1 MTLDE
6 LLNAAKLRARK
17 TATDAL
23 DDDVK
28 RHVETVLADL
38 ERIGVKSSWLT
49 EPDDPLIV
57 EAVLSY
63 VKANYG
69 ISDNY
74 DTLIG
79 IYNMTI
85 TKIKGSS
92 KYFAEKPESN
102 KSGD

>member
-1 MTLDE
+1 MTVDE
-6 LLNAAKLRARK
+6 LLSAAKLRVRK
-17 TATDAL
+17 TASDAL
-23 DDDVK
+23 DEDVK
-28 RHVETVLADL
+28 RLVDTALTDL
-38 ERIGVKSSWLT
+38 KRIGVNSSWLT
-49 EPDDPLIV
+49 TPDDPLIV

-79 IYNMTI
+79 IYNMVL

-92 KYFAEKPESN
+92 QYFAEKPEIEQ
-102 KSGD
+102 SGD